1 MNRIQSTSFRE
12 SRVRARW
19 RAGEPALC
27 TVVQLADP
35 SVVELVAGLGF
46 DCIWLDLEHSPMS
59 AETASNLMRA
69 ARQGDTDI
77 LARPGKG
84 EFMRMGRLLEAGAN
98 GILYPRCESVEEAR
112 EVVRWA
118 KFAPMGERGFSGSNS
133 DAGYGSPDVADY
145 IAAANRETFLCVQI
159 ESPSALPHA
168 RAIAEV
174 DGVDALFFGPGDYSV
189 LTGHPGQPDH
199 SSVFQAC
206 QEVCAAALAAGKR
219 FATVTFDQDHAKRL
233 LAMGATFLHHGVDIR
248 ILRGTYVNMRG
259 YLGEMGFRFGRS
271 GQPTSKYVER

>member
-1 MNRIQSTSFRE
+1 MNDSNSFSPRFRQ

-19 RAGEPALC
+19 LAGEPALC
-27 TVVQLADP
+27 TVVQLSDP
-35 SVVELVAGLGF
+35 SIVELVSGLGY

-118 KFAPMGERGFSGSNS
+118 KFAPIGERGFSGSNA
-133 DAGYGSPDVADY
+133 DADYGSPDVAEY
-145 IAAANRETFLCVQI
+145 LAAANRETFICVQI

-168 RAIAEV
+168 RAIAAV
-174 DGVDALFFGPGDYSV
+174 DGVDALFFGPGDFSV

-199 SSVFQAC
+199 PSVFTAC
-206 QEVCAAALAAGKR
+206 QEVCAAARSAGKR
-219 FATVTFDQDHAKRL
+219 FATVTFSQEHAQRL
-233 LAMGATFLHHGVDIR
+233 LDMGATFLHHGVDIR
-248 ILRGTYVNMRG
+248 ILRDAYVGMRDN
-259 YLGEMGFRFGRS
+259 LGKMGFKFGRTRV
-271 GQPTSKYVER
+271 PTA